1 MTWTRVILALT
12 VLAGVLHASE
22 AAAQPSPSCTIS
34 ATSVNFG
41 NYNVFDGTAV
51 DSTGTIT
58 YTCNSH
64 STNIT
69 ISLSRGASSSYNQ
82 RIMLKGA
89 ESLTYNLF
97 TDAAKTSVWGDGT
110 SGTSVYSRT
119 NPPNNTNVNL
129 TVYGQ
134 IPPGQDVS
142 AGTFSDTVS
151 ATINF

>member
-1 MTWTRVILALT
+1 VILALT

-22 AAAQPSPSCTIS
+22 ASAQPSPSCTIS

-41 NYNVFDGTAV
+41 NYNVFDGIAV
-51 DSTGTIT
+51 DSTGTIS
-58 YTCNSH
+58 YLCNSH

-69 ISLSRGASSSYNQ
+69 ISLSKGASSSYNQ
-82 RIMLKGA
+82 RIMIKGA
-89 ESLTYNLF
+89 EALTYNLF

>member
-1 MTWTRVILALT
+1 MTWTRVILALA
-12 VLAGVLHASE
+12 VLAGMLHASE
-22 AAAQPSPSCTIS
+22 ASAQPAPSCTIS

-41 NYNVFDGTAV
+41 NYNVFNSAAV

-58 YTCNSH
+58 YSCNSH
-64 STNIT
+64 ATSIT
-69 ISLSRGASSSYNQ
+69 ISLSKGASSSYNQ
-82 RIMLKGA
+82 RIMIKGA

-110 SGTSVYSRT
+110 GGTSVYSRT
-119 NPPNNTNVNL
+119 NPSNNTNVNL

>member
-1 MTWTRVILALT
+1 MTKTRAIFVLA

-22 AAAQPSPSCTIS
+22 ASAQPSPSCTIS
-34 ATSVNFG
+34 ATSVSFG
-41 NYNVFDGTAV
+41 NYNVFDGVAV

-58 YTCNSH
+58 YTCNAH
-64 STNIT
+64 ATNIT
-69 ISLSRGASSSYNQ
+69 ISLSKGASSSYNP
-82 RIMLKGA
+82 RIMVKGA
-89 ESLTYNLF
+89 EALAYNLF
-97 TDAAKTSVWGDGT
+97 TDAARTSVWGDGT
-110 SGTSVYSRT
+110 SGTSVYSRA
-119 NPPNNTNVNL
+119 NPPNNGNVNL

>member
-1 MTWTRVILALT
+1 MTRTRVILALT

-22 AAAQPSPSCTIS
+22 ASAQPAPSCTIS

-58 YTCNSH
+58 YLCNSH

-69 ISLSRGASSSYNQ
+69 ISLSKGASSSYNQ
-82 RIMLKGA
+82 RIMIKGA
-89 ESLTYNLF
+89 EALTYNLF